1 MTETKDT
8 DTLQRELEHY
18 KSLLDEKE
26 SRLKEYMNKC
36 ARYERIAKERA
47 QRARKKAS
55 DPSGYACIG
64 IREIIDYYEIELSRG
79 KKERIPIVAYK
90 TTLSMPYP
98 SLLGFSELRR
108 LLIADLVGEETS
120 SYDIEKSAWKDRV
133 RLEIGFDRY
142 YDGFPADGKYP
153 GAYRDSQTC
162 FLYRCAL
169 NIGKKFPEADLY
181 STKPPGIPVEMI
193 E

>member
-64 IREIIDYYEIELSRG
+64 IREIIDYYEIELEDGSTVRCTG
-79 KKERIPIVAYK
+79 NHLFLLKTGEYK
-90 TTLSMPYP
+90 RADELTLEDELEDINPDK
-98 SLLGFSELRR
+98 LL
-108 LLIADLVGEETS
+108 
-120 SYDIEKSAWKDRV
+120 
-133 RLEIGFDRY
+133 
-142 YDGFPADGKYP
+142 
-153 GAYRDSQTC
+153 
-162 FLYRCAL
+162 
-169 NIGKKFPEADLY
+169 
-181 STKPPGIPVEMI
+181 
-193 E
+193 